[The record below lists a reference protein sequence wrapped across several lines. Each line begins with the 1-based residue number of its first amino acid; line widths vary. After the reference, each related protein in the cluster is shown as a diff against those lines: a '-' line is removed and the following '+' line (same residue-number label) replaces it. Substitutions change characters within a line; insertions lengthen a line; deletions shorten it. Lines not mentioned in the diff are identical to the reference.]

1 MIVVA
6 IKILADWLPET
17 LKIYTMATSTEMMKD
32 RSVIENVTQGMKK
45 EKNDRH
51 YRVFQAMR
59 LMRQE
64 YLKVLFNDS
73 SSERSADTY
82 GDEADDRNLKR
93 ETSKNSTKLP
103 NNSKRLKEVTV
114 AHIKENFQKLGTPCE
129 RLSTTPEE
137 EDEDSEQ
144 NMSFRYASHT
154 GDTDWVIEAD

>member
-32 RSVIENVTQGMKK
+32 RRTIETVTQGMKK

-73 SSERSADTY
+73 ASERSADTY
-82 GDEADDRNLKR
+82 GDEADDRTLSR
-93 ETSKNSTKLP
+93 EMSNSSVKLP
-103 NNSKRLKEVTV
+103 
-114 AHIKENFQKLGTPCE
+114 
-129 RLSTTPEE
+129 
-137 EDEDSEQ
+137 
-144 NMSFRYASHT
+144 
-154 GDTDWVIEAD
+154 